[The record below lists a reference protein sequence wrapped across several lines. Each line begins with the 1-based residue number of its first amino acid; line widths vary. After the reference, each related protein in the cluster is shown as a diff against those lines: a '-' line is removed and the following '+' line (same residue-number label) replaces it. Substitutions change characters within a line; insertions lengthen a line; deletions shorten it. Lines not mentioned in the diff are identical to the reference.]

1 MPTISLD
8 NYKAHL
14 MLEKGMASNTAQAYI
29 ADVEKL
35 LNYMADQGL
44 QPHTVT
50 LDHLHQFAY
59 TLIDLGII
67 TADPTEMLEMP
78 RRPAHLPTVLTIAEV
93 DALEAAIDLS
103 EPTGHRDRAII
114 ELLYSCGLR
123 VSELCNLTLAD
134 VYTADAFL
142 NVIGKG
148 SKQRFVPMSPR
159 AVRELQFWLDD
170 RCHITPKPGEDDY
183 LFLSFRRRQH
193 LSRITVFHTIQVLA
207 ARAGITR
214 PISPHTL
221 RHTFA
226 THLLEGGANLRAIQA
241 MLGHESIRTTQLYT
255 HIDRQFLREQLQE
268 HLPRAL

>member
-59 TLIDLGII
+59 TLIDLGISPVSVCRILSGVRSWFHYLLSQGII

-193 LSRITVFHTIQVLA
+193 LSRITVFHCF
-207 ARAGITR
+207 R
-214 PISPHTL
+214 
-221 RHTFA
+221 
-226 THLLEGGANLRAIQA
+226 
-241 MLGHESIRTTQLYT
+241 
-255 HIDRQFLREQLQE
+255 
-268 HLPRAL
+268 